1 MTTEQDRPPL
11 SREVSRLEG
20 EVGPRAHHP
29 LLHFRVLE
37 QLKQRNVFRVAV
49 LYLVVCWLILE
60 PVHVVFHMLEVPI
73 WANRLVVMLMAVGF
87 PAVVIFAWVYEIT
100 PEGLKP
106 TVEVPHG
113 QSIRKL
119 TGRRLDRA
127 IIAVLAVA
135 LAYFVVDR
143 FWISGPSA
151 QRATAQNLKAL
162 TTASPV
168 ISDKSVAVLPFADMT
183 EKQDQAYFADGMA
196 EEVIDLLAK
205 LPGLRVIG
213 RTSSFQFRGKAMD
226 VRAIGS
232 QLQTA
237 YVLEGSVRRSNDQ
250 VRVTAQLVG
259 TQDGVHRWSG
269 AYDAKLD
276 NIIRVQEAIAAA
288 ISRSLELAIS
298 DVPTQDRSATS
309 AEAYDLYM
317 RGLHA
322 LDSSSR
328 DGCEQA
334 IGLFS
339 QILREE
345 PNSERA
351 LISLAR
357 AHECIAWGAWNV
369 PGAGLP
375 QAREFATRTLDANP
389 RSAAAHLV
397 LATVDIEHDFD
408 WAAAQREI
416 DTAFNLAPPNA
427 RALTVAARLQ
437 QALGQFDR
445 AIDLLNQALEREPLD
460 PLIYDTLGD
469 TYMRADLYERA
480 EAMYRRCLQIAP
492 NFIVEHFY
500 VSNALLMRGRLE
512 EALAEANLEADDEA
526 ANFARA
532 LIFHAMGKSADSD
545 AALKRA
551 LAANTIHWSSEAAR
565 AYAFRG
571 ELDQSFEWLDR
582 AYQQR
587 DVDLYYV
594 KGDPL
599 LKNLKGDSR
608 YKAFLRKMNLPD

>member
-1 MTTEQDRPPL
+1 MTTEKDRAPASKEATRPQ
-11 SREVSRLEG
+11 SDIGSSAR
-20 EVGPRAHHP
+20 PQ
-29 LLHFRVLE
+29 LLHFPLFE
-37 QLKQRNVFRVAV
+37 QLKRRNVFRVAA

-60 PVHVVFHMLEVPI
+60 PVHVVFHMLDVPI
-73 WANRLVVMLMAVGF
+73 WANRLVVMIMALGF
-87 PAVVIFAWVYEIT
+87 PAAVIFAWVYEIT

-106 TVEVPHG
+106 TIEVPHG
-113 QSIRKL
+113 QSIRKA
-119 TGRRLDRA
+119 TGRRLDVA

-135 LAYFVVDR
+135 LTYFVVDK
-143 FWISGPSA
+143 FWFSK
-151 QRATAQNLKAL
+151 RTATAAAR
-162 TTASPV
+162 TVAASPTM
-168 ISDKSVAVLPFADMT
+168 SEKSVAVLPFVDMS
-183 EKQDQAYFADGMA
+183 EKHDQAYFADGMA

-213 RTSSFQFRGKAMD
+213 RTSSFQFRGKSVD
-226 VRAIGS
+226 VRTIGS
-232 QLQTA
+232 QLQAA

-259 TQDGVHRWSG
+259 TQDGIHRWSG
-269 AYDAKLD
+269 TYDAKLD
-276 NIIRVQEAIAAA
+276 NVFRVQEAIAAA

-328 DGCEQA
+328 EGCEQA

-357 AHECIAWGAWNV
+357 AHECIAWGAWNI
-369 PGAGLP
+369 PDAGLP
-375 QAREFATRTLDANP
+375 QARDFATRTLNANP
-389 RSAAAHLV
+389 KSAAAHLV
-397 LATVDIEHDFD
+397 LATADIEHEFD

-416 DTAFNLAPPNA
+416 DAAFNLAPPTA
-427 RALTVAARLQ
+427 QALTVAARLQ

-469 TYMRADLYERA
+469 TYMRAGIYERA

-512 EALAEANLEADDEA
+512 EALAEVNLETDNEA
-526 ANFARA
+526 ADFGRA

-545 AALKRA
+545 MALTRA
-551 LAANTIHWSSEAAR
+551 LAANNIHWSAEVAR
-565 AYAFRG
+565 VYAFRG
-571 ELDQSFEWLDR
+571 ELDQAFEWLDR

-599 LKNLKGDSR
+599 LKNLEPDPR
-608 YKAFLRKMNLPD
+608 YKTFLRRMNLPD